1 MLLMARELRSRR
13 EVEKAQNAS
22 LEDRGINQGIL
33 QDLRGLN
40 VGNFALQYVGKISN
54 HYNRPRRYVGI
65 HWRSK
70 HLRTAC
76 CLPFDQYNASTTSVD
91 MSCATYKG
99 KSSTII

>member
-40 VGNFALQYVGKISN
+40 VGNFAIQCVGKIYY
-54 HYNRPRRYVGI
+54 HYNRRRGYIGI
-65 HWRSK
+65 HWRST
-70 HLRTAC
+70 HLRTEKRDA
-76 CLPFDQYNASTTSVD
+76 ATVW
-91 MSCATYKG
+91 SC
-99 KSSTII
+99 